1 MPTGTISSFNEM
13 DSCAVGLA
21 DLVRTTSRLHRFWHC
36 KCSKTNKAIEEVDQS
51 SIPMENTMRSE
62 RVFAAMAYVPN
73 RFLLVK
79 LAAKATRKFHR
90 PNTRIEETMNDVLVR
105 FSEVNPIAGAQET
118 GNVRRL
124 RRTEKAKTYSR
135 YARRSQAVA

>member
-1 MPTGTISSFNEM
+1 
-13 DSCAVGLA
+13 
-21 DLVRTTSRLHRFWHC
+21 
-36 KCSKTNKAIEEVDQS
+36 
-51 SIPMENTMRSE
+51 MRSE